1 MSSAGVIAEL
11 PAVPMIGISAYCEQA
26 RWGVWD
32 VDAVVLPRRYAD
44 RVAQAGAIPVLLP
57 PMAGVEDALSRL
69 DGLVLSGG
77 GDIDPARYGAK
88 PGPHTTSVRAERD
101 AAELALLQ
109 AALSRGLPVL
119 GICRGMQLI
128 NVALGGSLHQ
138 HLPDVVGTEEH
149 APKAGAFAD
158 HDVTIA
164 PGSRLAAI
172 IGAAGPER
180 PVPVPTHHHQ
190 GIDRLAAGLTA
201 MAWTPDGIVEAVAL
215 DPGRSPFVLAV
226 QWHPEAGEDLSLF
239 RALVTAAAGST
250 LAAGRQPAAHG
261 AAMVPA

>member
-1 MSSAGVIAEL
+1 MTSAT
-11 PAVPMIGISAYCEQA
+11 VPIIGISAYCEQA

-57 PMAGVEDALSRL
+57 PMAGVQDALERL

-77 GDIDPARYGAK
+77 GDIDPARYGASA
-88 PGPHTTSVRAERD
+88 GPHTTSVNPERD
-101 AAELALLQ
+101 AAELALLE
-109 AALSRGLPVL
+109 AALGRGLPVL
-119 GICRGMQLI
+119 GICRGLQLI
-128 NVALGGSLHQ
+128 NTALGGSLHQ
-138 HLPDVVGTEEH
+138 HLPDVVGTQEH
-149 APKAGAFAD
+149 APRAGAFGD

-172 IGAAGPER
+172 IGASGPGH

-190 GIDRLAAGLTA
+190 GIDRLGAGLTA
-201 MAWTPDGIVEAVAL
+201 LAWTADGTIEAAEL
-215 DPGRSPFVLAV
+215 DPGQSPFVLAV

-239 RALVTAAAGST
+239 RALAVAAAGSVP
-250 LAAGRQPAAHG
+250 AAGPQPATRGAVAAH
-261 AAMVPA
+261 A